1 MTIIYM
7 CSQYVYYVLLLFSS
21 VKLSTL
27 KKFDKEAYSQVTEKS
42 AELSDTLYFNKG
54 L

>member
-1 MTIIYM
+1 M
-7 CSQYVYYVLLLFSS
+7 CSQDVYYVFLLFSS

-27 KKFDKEAYSQVTEKS
+27 KKFDKDAYSQVTEKS